1 MAQHKTIEAIYE
13 KGVLRPLKPLEGVA
27 ENSRVTVTIEYE
39 EIKSHPLLKFA
50 GILSD
55 TEAMKLSKLIAE
67 EFEKV
72 DPHAW

>member
-1 MAQHKTIEAIYE
+1 MLQHKTVEAIYE

-27 ENSRVTVTIEYE
+27 ENSKVTVTIEYE
-39 EIKSHPLLKFA
+39 EIRLHPLLKFA

-55 TEAMKLSKLIAE
+55 TEAMELSKLIEE

-72 DPHAW
+72 DPDAW

>member
-1 MAQHKTIEAIYE
+1 MSQHKTVEAIYE
-13 KGVLRPLKPLEGVA
+13 KGVLRPLKPLEGIT

-39 EIKSHPLLKFA
+39 EIKPHPLLKFA

-55 TEAMKLSKLIAE
+55 TEAMELSKLIEE